1 MVDLRKLKNE
11 ASDAAAKSNWKKAAS
26 LYATLEQHER
36 DGLWPLKLGE
46 CLRKL
51 GHKVEAIKALTRAV
65 DIYAKADLLL
75 KAIAVC
81 KIILDIDPNHTKT
94 QQALAAFHASR
105 SGTPSDV
112 LPCRW
117 PTRGK
122 RPFRTLRRWWQR
134 RRRASCPRV
143 CCRR

>member
-1 MVDLRKLKNE
+1 MADLRKLKDE
-11 ASDAAAKSNWKKAAS
+11 ASHAAAKSNWKKAAS
-26 LYATLEQHER
+26 AYATLEQHEH

-51 GHKVEAIKALTRAV
+51 GHNAEAIKALTRAV
-65 DIYAKADLLL
+65 DVYAKADLLL

-105 SGTPSDV
+105 IGAPSGAAALAPVLMATKPALTLSAWTAPASPSH
-112 LPCRW
+112 
-117 PTRGK
+117 
-122 RPFRTLRRWWQR
+122 
-134 RRRASCPRV
+134 PR
-143 CCRR
+143 